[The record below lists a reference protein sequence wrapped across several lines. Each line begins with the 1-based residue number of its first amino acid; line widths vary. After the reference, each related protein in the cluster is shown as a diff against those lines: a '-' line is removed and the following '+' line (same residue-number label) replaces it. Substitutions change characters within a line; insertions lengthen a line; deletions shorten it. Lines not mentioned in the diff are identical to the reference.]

1 METKEVK
8 KCLAC
13 QKEITNKWKRS
24 FCKDKCQ
31 IEYNSYKKGKKK
43 KEEMFIDLRGKR
55 KYSIM
60 PKANC
65 INERKKKGEGISKVV
80 LV

>member
-1 METKEVK
+1 METKEIK

-13 QKEITNKWKRS
+13 QKEITSKWKRS

-31 IEYNSYKKGKKK
+31 REYNSYKKGKKK
-43 KEEMFIDLRGKR
+43 KEEMFISLAGKR
-55 KYSIM
+55 KI
-60 PKANC
+60 
-65 INERKKKGEGISKVV
+65 I